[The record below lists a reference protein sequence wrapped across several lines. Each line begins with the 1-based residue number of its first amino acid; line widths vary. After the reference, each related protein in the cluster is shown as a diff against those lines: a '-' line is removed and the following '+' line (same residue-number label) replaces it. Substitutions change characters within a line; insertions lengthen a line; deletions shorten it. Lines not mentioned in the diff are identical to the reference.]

1 MSAPNKPVIVGL
13 LLLLCTLTE
22 HCGEGAPATAAG
34 GNAQRSLRR
43 MAEIMKHVEESRGRH
58 AARTEAPL
66 TPRAVGSGSA
76 EHRDIRGKTDKGNQ
90 ALALP
95 PTDFKMKERII
106 KYFTGPLVFSSK
118 CRKNAYRLY
127 HHTRDCTLPA
137 YVRDFSHGSQAAHS
151 AQRGSTHTLIRLK
164 SITNTSE
171 EKMQKNTLVKRA
183 FGR

>member
-1 MSAPNKPVIVGL
+1 MSAPHKPVIVGL
-13 LLLLCTLTE
+13 LLLLSTLTE

-34 GNAQRSLRR
+34 GDAQRNLRR

-137 YVRDFSHGSQAAHS
+137 YFKRCARLLTRLAGSPQCTE
-151 AQRGSTHTLIRLK
+151 G
-164 SITNTSE
+164 
-171 EKMQKNTLVKRA
+171 
-183 FGR
+183 